1 MSEPLQPRRLNPAR
15 LPLSKST
22 AAARRVAIVGA
33 GLSGLACARAL
44 LEAGATPRL
53 FEKSRGVAGRMST
66 RRGEGWQC
74 DNGAQYFTARDPAFR
89 AEVGRWLDAGV
100 AQRWQPRL
108 RAFGPGAAVRV
119 PDESL
124 ERFVGVPGMTAPARR
139 LAEGLPVEISCT
151 VDALARE
158 AGSWRLRCAER
169 GWIDER
175 FDAVLLAVPAPQAAA
190 LLAGAADSGRTSPSV
205 SGGAVAPDA
214 IVRAAAALETLSR
227 TARMRACWA
236 LMLRYPARLELD
248 FDAAFVNE
256 GPLRWVARDAGK
268 PGRAGPET
276 WLLHAEAQWSE
287 EHVDESPERVA
298 PILVDAFKRLGGA
311 TPAAWT
317 AHRWRFADTAAPL
330 AAGCVWNREAGLG
343 LCGDWLAGGK
353 VEGAWASGRALALAV
368 LDAPGETR

>member
-1 MSEPLQPRRLNPAR
+1 MSA
-15 LPLSKST
+15 SASSGD

-33 GLSGLACARAL
+33 GLSALACARAL
-44 LEAGATPRL
+44 LEAGVAPRL
-53 FEKSRGVAGRMST
+53 FEKSRRVAGRMST

-74 DNGAQYFTARDPAFR
+74 DHGAQYFTARDPAFR

-139 LAEGLPVEISCT
+139 LAEGLPVEVSCT
-151 VDALARE
+151 VDALVRE

-169 GWIDER
+169 GWIDEG
-175 FDAVLLAVPAPQAAA
+175 FEAVLLAVPAPQAAA
-190 LLAGAADSGRTSPSV
+190 LLAAAAGQGVEAP
-205 SGGAVAPDA
+205 AVAGL
-214 IVRAAAALETLSR
+214 AAVARS
-227 TARMRACWA
+227 ARMRACWA

-268 PGRAGPET
+268 PGRTGPET

-287 EHVDESPERVA
+287 AHVDEPSERVA
-298 PILVDAFKRLGGA
+298 PLLVDAFGRLGGA
-311 TPAAWT
+311 APAAWT
-317 AHRWRFADTAAPL
+317 AHRWRFADTAQPL
-330 AAGCVWNREAGLG
+330 TAGCAWNREAGLG

-353 VEGAWASGRALALAV
+353 VEGAWTSGRALAGAV
-368 LDAPGETR
+368 LDTLDAAG